1 MSHLRIEHISKW
13 FGKVQV
19 LFDISFTFHPGQ
31 VNMIIGPSGCG
42 KTVLLKCIVG
52 LLRPEQGRVWFGDID
67 FLQVGSR
74 ERRELLRNLGMLF
87 QSSALFD
94 SMTVGENVA
103 FPIRVFTQQSE
114 KEIQNRVAYCLE
126 RVGLAGAQP
135 KYPAELSG
143 GMKRRVGLARA
154 IALNPRYLFCD
165 EPNSGLDPLTARRID
180 ALIQE
185 LTEEFH
191 TTTVVVTHDLK
202 SMVEM
207 GQHIL
212 FCMKVGLSG
221 KDKKPKCWL
230 LLKRCPSTCKL
241 SCRLQG
247 LSDPHLRNR
256 VNLPAYGVPH
266 RIRYP
271 RGSARAC

>member
-67 FLQVGSR
+67 FLQVSAR
-74 ERRELLRNLGMLF
+74 ERRELLQNLGMLF

-103 FPIRVFTQQSE
+103 FPIRVFTQQSD
-114 KEIQNRVAYCLE
+114 KEIQDRVSYCLE
-126 RVGLAGAQP
+126 RVGLAGAHS

-202 SMVEM
+202 SVIEM

-212 FCMKVGLSG
+212 FLYEGRAEWQGEKTEMLAEIEVLPPNLQAFLRASGL
-221 KDKKPKCWL
+221 
-230 LLKRCPSTCKL
+230 
-241 SCRLQG
+241 
-247 LSDPHLRNR
+247 
-256 VNLPAYGVPH
+256 V
-266 RIRYP
+266 
-271 RGSARAC
+271 

>member
-1 MSHLRIEHISKW
+1 MSLLRIEHISKW
-13 FGKVQV
+13 FGQTQV
-19 LFDISFTFHPGQ
+19 LHDISFVFEPGQ

-52 LLRPEQGRVWFGDID
+52 LITPEKGRVFFGDLD
-67 FLQVGSR
+67 FLQATPAQ
-74 ERRELLRNLGMLF
+74 RRAVLQNLGMLF

-103 FPIRVFTQQSE
+103 FPLRVFTRKSE
-114 KEIQNRVAYCLE
+114 KEIQERVAYCLE
-126 RVGLAGAQP
+126 RVGLAGTQN

-154 IALNPRYLFCD
+154 IALNPQYLFCD

-191 TTTVVVTHDLK
+191 TTTIVVTHDLK
-202 SMVEM
+202 SVMDM
-207 GQHIL
+207 GQKIL
-212 FCMKVGLSG
+212 FLYNGHAEWQGSKQEMLRSFDTLPPNLQAFIRASGL
-221 KDKKPKCWL
+221 
-230 LLKRCPSTCKL
+230 TE
-241 SCRLQG
+241 
-247 LSDPHLRNR
+247 
-256 VNLPAYGVPH
+256 
-266 RIRYP
+266 
-271 RGSARAC
+271 

>member
-1 MSHLRIEHISKW
+1 MSRLSIEHISKW
-13 FGKVQV
+13 FGTNRV
-19 LFDISFTFHPGQ
+19 LHDISFSFQPGE

-52 LLRPEQGRVWFGDID
+52 LVHPEEGKVYFGDLD
-67 FLQVGSR
+67 FLQADV
-74 ERRELLRNLGMLF
+74 ETRRTVLRNLGMLF

-103 FPIRVFTQQSE
+103 FPLRVFTQYGE
-114 KEIQNRVAYCLE
+114 AEIQDRVSYCLE
-126 RVGLAGAQP
+126 RVGLAGVQR

-154 IALNPRYLFCD
+154 IALNPHYLFCD

-185 LTEEFH
+185 ITGEFH

-202 SMVEM
+202 SVLEM
-207 GQHIL
+207 GQKIL
-212 FCMKVGLSG
+212 FLYEGKAEWQGEKKEMVDNLDALPLNLQAFLRASGLVQ
-221 KDKKPKCWL
+221 
-230 LLKRCPSTCKL
+230 R
-241 SCRLQG
+241 
-247 LSDPHLRNR
+247 
-256 VNLPAYGVPH
+256 
-266 RIRYP
+266 
-271 RGSARAC
+271 

>member
-1 MSHLRIEHISKW
+1 MGMSHLRIEHISKW
-13 FGKVQV
+13 FGRVQV
-19 LFDISFTFHPGQ
+19 LFDISFTFYPGQ

-52 LLRPEQGRVWFGDID
+52 LLQPEQGQVWFGEID
-67 FLQVGSR
+67 FLRVRAAQ
-74 ERRELLRNLGMLF
+74 RREILRNLGMLF

-114 KEIQNRVAYCLE
+114 KEIQDRVAYCLE
-126 RVGLAGAQP
+126 RVGLAGAQS

-202 SMVEM
+202 SMLEM

-212 FCMKVGLSG
+212 FLYEGHAEWQGEKTEMLANVEALPPNLYAFLRASGL
-221 KDKKPKCWL
+221 
-230 LLKRCPSTCKL
+230 
-241 SCRLQG
+241 
-247 LSDPHLRNR
+247 
-256 VNLPAYGVPH
+256 V
-266 RIRYP
+266 
-271 RGSARAC
+271 

>member
-1 MSHLRIEHISKW
+1 MGHLRIENISKW
-13 FGKVQV
+13 FGKTQV
-19 LFDISFTFHPGQ
+19 LHNISSSFIPGK

-52 LLRPEQGRVWFGDID
+52 LIQPEEGKVYFDNLD
-67 FLQVGSR
+67 FFRASP
-74 ERRELLRNLGMLF
+74 EARRNVLRNLGMLF

-103 FPIRVFTQQSE
+103 FPLRVFTEQSE
-114 KEIQNRVAYCLE
+114 KEIQDRVAYCLE
-126 RVGLAGAQP
+126 RVGLAGAQS

-185 LTEEFH
+185 LTTDFH

-202 SMVEM
+202 SMIEM
-207 GQHIL
+207 GHQIL
-212 FCMKVGLSG
+212 FLHQG
-221 KDKKPKCWL
+221 KAEWQGTKQAL
-230 LLKRCPSTCKL
+230 LGSLEA
-241 SCRLQG
+241 
-247 LSDPHLRNR
+247 
-256 VNLPAYGVPH
+256 LPANLQAFIKAAGVTQIH
-266 RIRYP
+266 N
-271 RGSARAC
+271 

>member
-1 MSHLRIEHISKW
+1 MSLLRIEHISKW
-13 FGKVQV
+13 FGQTQV
-19 LFDISFTFHPGQ
+19 LHDISFVFEPGR

-52 LLRPEQGRVWFGDID
+52 LIIPEKGRVFFGDLD
-67 FLQVGSR
+67 FLQAAPPQ
-74 ERRELLRNLGMLF
+74 RRAVLQNLGMLF

-103 FPIRVFTQQSE
+103 FPLRVFTQKSE
-114 KEIQNRVAYCLE
+114 KEIQDRVAYCLE
-126 RVGLAGAQP
+126 RVGLAGTQT

-154 IALNPRYLFCD
+154 IALNPQYLFCD

-191 TTTVVVTHDLK
+191 TTTIVVTHDLK
-202 SMVEM
+202 SVMDM
-207 GQHIL
+207 GQKIL
-212 FCMKVGLSG
+212 FLYNGHAEWQGSKQEMLHSFDALPPNLQAFLQASGL
-221 KDKKPKCWL
+221 
-230 LLKRCPSTCKL
+230 T
-241 SCRLQG
+241 Q
-247 LSDPHLRNR
+247 
-256 VNLPAYGVPH
+256 
-266 RIRYP
+266 
-271 RGSARAC
+271 

>member
-13 FGKVQV
+13 FGRTQV
-19 LFDISFTFHPGQ
+19 LFDISFTFYPGQ

-52 LLRPEQGRVWFGDID
+52 LLQPEEGHVWFGEVD
-67 FLQVGSR
+67 FLRATPTQ
-74 ERRELLRNLGMLF
+74 RRELLRNLGMLF

-114 KEIQNRVAYCLE
+114 KEIQDRVAYCLE
-126 RVGLAGAQP
+126 RVGLAGAQS

-154 IALNPRYLFCD
+154 IALNPQYLFCD

-191 TTTVVVTHDLK
+191 TTTLVVTHDLK

-212 FCMKVGLSG
+212 FLYEGRAEWQGEKNEMLAEIEALPPNLQAFLRASGL
-221 KDKKPKCWL
+221 
-230 LLKRCPSTCKL
+230 
-241 SCRLQG
+241 
-247 LSDPHLRNR
+247 
-256 VNLPAYGVPH
+256 V
-266 RIRYP
+266 
-271 RGSARAC
+271 

>member
-1 MSHLRIEHISKW
+1 MSLLRIEHISKW
-13 FGKVQV
+13 FGQTQV
-19 LFDISFTFHPGQ
+19 LHDISFVFEPGQ

-52 LLRPEQGRVWFGDID
+52 LITPEKGRVFFGDLD
-67 FLQVGSR
+67 FLQATPAQ
-74 ERRELLRNLGMLF
+74 RRAILQNLGMLF

-103 FPIRVFTQQSE
+103 FPLRVFTRKSE
-114 KEIQNRVAYCLE
+114 KEIQERVAYCLE
-126 RVGLAGAQP
+126 RVGLAGTQN

-154 IALNPRYLFCD
+154 IALNPQYLFCD

-191 TTTVVVTHDLK
+191 TTTIVVTHDLK
-202 SMVEM
+202 SVMDM
-207 GQHIL
+207 GQKIL
-212 FCMKVGLSG
+212 FLYNGHAEWQGSKQEMLRSFDTLPPNLQAFIRASGL
-221 KDKKPKCWL
+221 
-230 LLKRCPSTCKL
+230 TE
-241 SCRLQG
+241 
-247 LSDPHLRNR
+247 
-256 VNLPAYGVPH
+256 
-266 RIRYP
+266 
-271 RGSARAC
+271 

>member
-67 FLQVGSR
+67 FLQVGSH

-114 KEIQNRVAYCLE
+114 KEIQDRVAYCLE

-212 FCMKVGLSG
+212 FLYEGRAEWQGQKTEMLATIEALPPNLQAFLQASGL
-221 KDKKPKCWL
+221 
-230 LLKRCPSTCKL
+230 
-241 SCRLQG
+241 
-247 LSDPHLRNR
+247 
-256 VNLPAYGVPH
+256 V
-266 RIRYP
+266 
-271 RGSARAC
+271 